1 LHRSKLNSLNTLGAF
16 LVSIFLNNK
25 YIRFQSNPTMKTIVD
40 YFIIWSKRW
49 TRFFTSIN
57 LWKDI
62 ESITSNINSWLTNR
76 WWPTKL
82 DLQKEIDRSWFRTV
96 TKHCFMKWKNEFC
109 SINNKYLLEI
119 MKIRLY
125 CIDSLSLENQR
136 LQLKLNDMEQYLS
149 QISVNSIIQR
159 IDSPREICNFY

>member
-1 LHRSKLNSLNTLGAF
+1 
-16 LVSIFLNNK
+16 
-25 YIRFQSNPTMKTIVD
+25 
-40 YFIIWSKRW
+40 
-49 TRFFTSIN
+49 
-57 LWKDI
+57 
-62 ESITSNINSWLTNR
+62 
-76 WWPTKL
+76 
-82 DLQKEIDRSWFRTV
+82 
-96 TKHCFMKWKNEFC
+96 
-109 SINNKYLLEI
+109 